1 MYEHTTT
8 IEINGKK
15 YNESNIRI
23 LLGLEEVQNLKQ
35 YLKKNRVSE
44 DILKIAYVIDRPTRL
59 TTMLKE
65 IYHIPHEDNEDVRLA
80 LARVQIDAALRM
92 NENLQ
97 RYMQLQFVSET
108 IERLIFGEL
117 LLDGKTK
124 KESEKGKK
132 KAKPVGA
139 GSKKE

>member
-1 MYEHTTT
+1 MYEHHTTL
-8 IEINGKK
+8 EINGKK
-15 YNESNIRI
+15 YNESNLRI
-23 LLGLEEVQNLKQ
+23 LLGLEEGEDLRK

-44 DILKIAYVIDRPTRL
+44 DILKIAYVIDNPTRF
-59 TTMLKE
+59 TAMLKE
-65 IYHIPHEDNEDVRLA
+65 IYHIPHENNEEVRLA

-117 LLDGKTK
+117 LLDGKVK
-124 KESEKGKK
+124 KGSKREKK
-132 KAKPVGA
+132 KPRSSTSA
-139 GSKKE
+139 SKKE